1 MNHALYLNL
10 AIILAITIGMVV
22 LQNPLALFAL
32 LLLKEMPYGLM
43 VQPDPEEP
51 EEESKPIGF
60 IQ

>member
-10 AIILAITIGMVV
+10 AIVAAAIICMVV
-22 LQNPLALFAL
+22 LHNPLGLFVL
-32 LLLKEMPYGLM
+32 MLLKDLPYGLM
-43 VQPDPEEP
+43 LPAAEEP